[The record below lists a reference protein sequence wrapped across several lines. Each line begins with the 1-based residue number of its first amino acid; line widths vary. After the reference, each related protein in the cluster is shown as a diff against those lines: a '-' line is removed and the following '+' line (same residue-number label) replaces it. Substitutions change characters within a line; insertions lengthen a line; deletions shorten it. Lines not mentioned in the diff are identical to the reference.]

1 MCSDASAK
9 LLSLRN
15 TCWPWR
21 DAWGK
26 ASLNMDSIN
35 LAAQSKTVASE
46 LPWCHEKQILQDA
59 AKDRT
64 RQRLPRQ
71 DLRQG
76 MPWQSE

>member
-1 MCSDASAK
+1 
-9 LLSLRN
+9 
-15 TCWPWR
+15 
-21 DAWGK
+21 
-26 ASLNMDSIN
+26 MDSIN

-64 RQRLPRQ
+64 GQRLPRQ